1 MSRKKKNKK
10 GGHSHHSNPNT
21 NNHHNGQ
28 KKTFKGIVEVTR
40 SGMAFVIVDGLTK
53 DIMVKQKN
61 LHTALDKDEVLVDVL
76 KAARNEGR
84 MEGIITDILKRNK
97 TEFTGTLQVSKSFAF
112 LIPEKGL
119 FMPDIYI
126 PANSLGDA
134 KNGDK
139 AVVKIVAWGE
149 KSRKPVGEIVEILDA
164 SNTNDLAMKEIL
176 IEAGFPLN
184 FPKEVLDELNHLEEN
199 ISEEEISKRKDVRK
213 VLTMTIDPVDAKD
226 FDDAISIRLLK
237 NGFYE
242 IGVHIADVSHYV
254 LPGTELDKEADKRAT
269 SVYLPDRVLPMLPEK
284 ISNELCSLRPHEDKL
299 TFSAMFQMSDKGEI
313 RQHWIGRTVIHSD
326 HRFTYE
332 EVQEVI
338 EKKEGLYRN
347 EVLLLNK
354 IAQTLRA
361 QRFAHGAINFS
372 SQEVRFKLDETG
384 KPIGIVVKESK
395 EAHQLIEEFMLLANK
410 TIAAYVAKLR
420 INKQPIPFPYR
431 VHDTPDPEKLKVFAL
446 FAGKFGYQF
455 DLSTP
460 ESIADSFNNMLLKV
474 KGKPEQP
481 VLETLG
487 IRTMAKAIYTV
498 ENVGHYGLG
507 FEDYCH
513 FTSPI
518 RRYPDVLVH
527 RVLAECLANSVRP
540 DKQMEQKCKHSSE
553 MERKAMEAER
563 AGNKY
568 KQVEYMQQFIGSTF
582 DGVISGVAHFGFW
595 VETIDTKCEGL
606 ISIHNLTRREEFQY
620 NEGEYALVGQSTG
633 RKFRIGEKVSIRVV
647 SANLAKRQLDYD
659 LEDELTGT
667 GTTKPEFQQKRHDDR
682 RDHRKDE
689 RRENRRDDRKKKKE
703 KHRGD
708 YPGRKPWQQERP
720 GAPKVPE
727 VSLGESEPL
736 PVIDQVI
743 AETHVVPVTPA
754 ADPVTPVSQAIAP
767 TKKKWREAVA
777 EVSKETTNI
786 PVEKAADKLAA
797 EKAAVAP
804 PAAPAEK
811 AVKQPTV
818 AAEKVATKP
827 VATKKAT
834 VVATPAKK
842 AVAKPAAAKKAAV
855 VATPAKKAA
864 AKPASA
870 KKATV
875 VATPAKKAAAK
886 PAAAKKAAV
895 VATPAKKAAAK
906 PAAAKKAAVVATP
919 VKKAAAKPAA
929 AKKAAVVATPVKKA
943 AAKPAPAKKASVVAK
958 PAKKAA
964 VKSAPA
970 KKAAVITKPAKKAA
984 VKSVPAKKAAV
995 VAKPAKKAAV
1005 KSAPAKK
1012 AVVVAKPAKK
1022 AAVKSAPAKKPA
1034 VVAKPAKKA
1043 TAAKP
1048 AKKVAAKPAPVKKAA
1063 VKPAVAKKAAD
1074 KNKSKK
1080 KNK

>member
-10 GGHSHHSNPNT
+10 GSNNNSNPNT
-21 NNHHNGQ
+21 NNNNSQ
-28 KKTFKGIVEVTR
+28 KKTFKGVLEVTR

-126 PANSLGDA
+126 PANSLGEA
-134 KNGDK
+134 KSGDK

-164 SNTNDLAMKEIL
+164 SDTNDLAMKEIL
-176 IEAGFPLN
+176 IEAGFPLS
-184 FPKEVLDELNHLEEN
+184 FPKEVLEELNTIQEN
-199 ISEEEISKRKDVRK
+199 ISEEEIAKRKDIRK
-213 VLTMTIDPVDAKD
+213 ILTMTIDPVDAKD

-237 NGFYE
+237 NGHYE
-242 IGVHIADVSHYV
+242 IGVHIADVSQYV

-299 TFSAMFQMSDKGEI
+299 TFSAMFQMNEKGEI

-332 EVQEVI
+332 EVQEII
-338 EKKEGLYRN
+338 ESKEGPFRN
-347 EVLLLNK
+347 EVLLLNR
-354 IAQTLRA
+354 IAQNLRG

-384 KPIGIVVKESK
+384 KPVGIVIKESK

-410 TIAAYVAKLR
+410 TIAAYVGKLR

-446 FAGKFGYQF
+446 FAGKFGYKF

-460 ESIADSFNNMLLKV
+460 ESIAASFNNMLLQV

-498 ENVGHYGLG
+498 NNVGHYGLG

-568 KQVEYMQQFIGSTF
+568 KQVEYMQQFIGNTF

-595 VETIDTKCEGL
+595 VETMDTKCEGL
-606 ISIHNLTRREEFQY
+606 ISIHNLNKREEFQY

-647 SANLAKRQLDYD
+647 AANLAKRQLDYD

-667 GTTKPEFQQKRHDDR
+667 GTARAEFQPKRREDR
-682 RDHRKDE
+682 RDDRKD
-689 RRENRRDDRKKKKE
+689 RRGDDRRDDRKKKKE
-703 KHRGD
+703 KHRGEYTSD
-708 YPGRKPWQQERP
+708 KPWQRDAD
-720 GAPKVPE
+720 GAPKVPQ
-727 VSLGESEPL
+727 VSRREPEPL
-736 PVIDQVI
+736 PVVDQVV
-743 AETHVVPVTPA
+743 AETHVVPVL
-754 ADPVTPVSQAIAP
+754 PVTPAP
-767 TKKKWREAVA
+767 QPVTPPAKKKKEA
-777 EVSKETTNI
+777 
-786 PVEKAADKLAA
+786 PV
-797 EKAAVAP
+797 
-804 PAAPAEK
+804 AEK
-811 AVKQPTV
+811 AVAKQEAPAPKEVV
-818 AAEKVATKP
+818 APVVKPSAPVTAP
-827 VATKKAT
+827 VADTPAPAVKAPVAKSPAKVTPAKPATTKTTPAAPKKAT
-834 VVATPAKK
+834 VVAQPAKK
-842 AVAKPAAAKKAAV
+842 ASEGGKKAAV
-855 VATPAKKAA
+855 TTSPAKKAA
-864 AKPASA
+864 AKPA
-870 KKATV
+870 
-875 VATPAKKAAAK
+875 PAS
-886 PAAAKKAAV
+886 
-895 VATPAKKAAAK
+895 
-906 PAAAKKAAVVATP
+906 
-919 VKKAAAKPAA
+919 
-929 AKKAAVVATPVKKA
+929 
-943 AAKPAPAKKASVVAK
+943 KAS
-958 PAKKAA
+958 
-964 VKSAPA
+964 
-970 KKAAVITKPAKKAA
+970 
-984 VKSVPAKKAAV
+984 AKKAAV

-1005 KSAPAKK
+1005 KPAPAKK
-1012 AVVVAKPAKK
+1012 ATTKKAAVAAKAATKPAPAKKATAKKAAVVAKAATKPAPAKKATARKAAVVAKPAKK
-1022 AAVKSAPAKKPA
+1022 AAAKPAPAKKASAKKAA

-1043 TAAKP
+1043 AAKPVPAKKAAAKPAPAKKATAKKAAVVAKP
-1048 AKKVAAKPAPVKKAA
+1048 AKKAAAKP
-1063 VKPAVAKKAAD
+1063 AD
-1074 KNKSKK
+1074 KNKSK
-1080 KNK
+1080 NKRK

>member
-10 GGHSHHSNPNT
+10 GGNHNPN
-21 NNHHNGQ
+21 NPQQSHSQ
-28 KKTFKGIVEVTR
+28 KKTFKGILEVTR

-76 KAARNEGR
+76 KAAHNDGR

-126 PANSLGDA
+126 PANSLGEA
-134 KNGDK
+134 KSGDK

-164 SNTNDLAMKEIL
+164 SDTNDLAMKEIL
-176 IEAGFPLN
+176 IEAGFPLS
-184 FPKEVLDELNHLEEN
+184 FPKEVIAELDTIQEN
-199 ISEEEISKRKDVRK
+199 ISEEEVGKRKDIRK
-213 VLTMTIDPVDAKD
+213 ILTMTIDPVDAKD

-237 NGFYE
+237 NGLYE
-242 IGVHIADVSHYV
+242 LGVHIADVSHYV

-299 TFSAMFQMSDKGEI
+299 TFSAMFQMNEKGEVK
-313 RQHWIGRTVIHSD
+313 QHWIGRTVIHSD

-332 EVQEVI
+332 EVQEII
-338 EKKEGLYRN
+338 EGKSDGPYKN
-347 EVLLLNK
+347 EVMLLNR
-354 IAQTLRA
+354 IAQTLRG

-384 KPIGIVVKESK
+384 KPIGIVIKESK

-410 TIAAYVAKLR
+410 TIAAYVGKLR

-446 FAGKFGYQF
+446 FAGKFGYKF

-460 ESIADSFNNMLLKV
+460 ESIASSFNKMLAQV

-498 ENVGHYGLG
+498 NNVGHYGLG

-518 RRYPDVLVH
+518 RRFPDVLVH

-568 KQVEYMQQFIGSTF
+568 KQVEYMQQFIGHTF

-595 VETIDTKCEGL
+595 VETVDTKCEGL
-606 ISIHNLTRREEFQY
+606 ISIHNLNKREEFQY
-620 NEGEYALVGQSTG
+620 NEGEYSLVGQSTG

-647 SANLAKRQLDYD
+647 AASLAKRQLDYD

-667 GTTKPEFQQKRHDDR
+667 GTPAAAPFQHK
-682 RDHRKDE
+682 
-689 RRENRRDDRKKKKE
+689 RREDRRDDRKGGDHRRDDRREDRKKK
-703 KHRGD
+703 KDKQR
-708 YPGRKPWQQERP
+708 YKPWEQEAK
-720 GAPKVPE
+720 APHRAPE
-727 VSLGESEPL
+727 VSLGEPKPL
-736 PVIDQVI
+736 PVVDQVI
-743 AETHVVPVTPA
+743 VETHVVPVTPDA
-754 ADPVTPVSQAIAP
+754 PETPAVLATPAPAPVH
-767 TKKKWREAVA
+767 KKKPKKEVTEKVA
-777 EVSKETTNI
+777 EEK
-786 PVEKAADKLAA
+786 PVP
-797 EKAAVAP
+797 VVP
-804 PAAPAEK
+804 APAP
-811 AVKQPTV
+811 APAPV
-818 AAEKVATKP
+818 AEKV
-827 VATKKAT
+827 VVKKTTAKQE
-834 VVATPAKK
+834 PAVK
-842 AVAKPAAAKKAAV
+842 A
-855 VATPAKKAA
+855 PAKKAA
-864 AKPASA
+864 AKPAPAA
-870 KKATV
+870 KKAV
-875 VATPAKKAAAK
+875 PAKKAAAK
-886 PAAAKKAAV
+886 PAAKKAVPAKKAAAEP
-895 VATPAKKAAAK
+895 VAKKAVPAKKAAAK
-906 PAAAKKAAVVATP
+906 PAAKKAVPA
-919 VKKAAAKPAA
+919 KKAAAKPV
-929 AKKAAVVATPVKKA
+929 AKKAVPAKKA
-943 AAKPAPAKKASVVAK
+943 AAKPVAKKAVPAKKAAAKPVAK
-958 PAKKAA
+958 KTVPAKKAA
-964 VKSAPA
+964 VKPVVAKKAVPAKKAATKPVAKKAVPAKKAAAKPVAKKAVPAKKAAAKPVAKKAVPAKKAAPKKAAPA
-970 KKAAVITKPAKKAA
+970 KKAAD
-984 VKSVPAKKAAV
+984 KS
-995 VAKPAKKAAV
+995 
-1005 KSAPAKK
+1005 
-1012 AVVVAKPAKK
+1012 
-1022 AAVKSAPAKKPA
+1022 
-1034 VVAKPAKKA
+1034 
-1043 TAAKP
+1043 
-1048 AKKVAAKPAPVKKAA
+1048 
-1063 VKPAVAKKAAD
+1063 
-1074 KNKSKK
+1074 KSKK
-1080 KNK
+1080 KSK